1 MSTFHISQART
12 AVKSKAV
19 TEFRYLTLSCS
30 FLQVPSEVLCS
41 AFSHLGLLDRASFR
55 LTCKCW
61 RQISQHDE
69 ARVHFLQ
76 SNCWE
81 ASAHHLRQICPHAK
95 VVLNI
100 DGDGDL
106 ETWKHISLCDLVSV
120 APQPEVMPVWTFEPR
135 WWLSG
140 KSKQAL
146 QRLQKAQQ
154 QLKTYSDVTQ
164 LEFILHLRSDHTSLP
179 KMQAAIS
186 SLRHAIGHLRVR
198 ESLLECANNIFP
210 LANLHTLGFTLPFR
224 FDLLERIQV
233 AIQSL
238 PKLTAMHVYT
248 TTAKATSLIPYLL
261 RCLRTL
267 DRLTL
272 LRVVTGGHAKCL
284 PAFCLLHL
292 TALELGQQVT
302 VDMAVSKLAHLRVQ
316 EAHHE
321 FEPGNIM
328 LQQLSSGN
336 MTNSL
341 AIDCFTPEA
350 LLQLPACLQVLTLSQ
365 LFEDI
370 QLDSIGAALNR
381 LFNLK
386 VLRIYNFLTDPIV
399 AMLSMVHLPRLQTL
413 GFHMHPIFSNKS
425 PHQDKYV
432 SRSEGMLLYVPSV
445 KVSLLP
451 AALPSLQL
459 FEVFCV
465 SARRMAVGALHCGV
479 MTDASFSH
487 LRGITGHCAR
497 FDLRL
502 MNVPASCYAVIK
514 AFADH

>member
-19 TEFRYLTLSCS
+19 TEFRYLTLIFS

-61 RQISQHDE
+61 RQISHNDE
-69 ARVHFLQ
+69 PRVHFLQ
-76 SNCWE
+76 SHRWE

-95 VVLNI
+95 LVFNI
-100 DGDGDL
+100 DEGGDP
-106 ETWKHISLCDLVSV
+106 ESWKHSSLCDLISF
-120 APQPEVMPVWTFEPR
+120 APQPEVMPIWTFEPR

-154 QLKTYSDVTQ
+154 QLENWSNVVQ
-164 LEFILHLRSDHTSLP
+164 LEFILHLRSDHTGLP

-186 SLRHAIGHLRVR
+186 SLRQAIGHLRVR
-198 ESLLECANNIFP
+198 ESLLECAKNIFP

-224 FDLLERIQV
+224 YDLLERMQL

-238 PKLTAMHVYT
+238 PNLTAMHVYT
-248 TTAKATSLIPYLL
+248 KTAKATSLLPYLL
-261 RCLRTL
+261 RCLLTL
-267 DRLTL
+267 DRLTV
-272 LRVVTGGHAKCL
+272 LRVVTSGHAKCL

-292 TALELGQQVT
+292 TALELGQHVT
-302 VDMAVSKLAHLRVQ
+302 VDMALSKLAHLRVQ

-328 LQQLSSGN
+328 LQRLNSCN

-350 LLQLPACLQVLTLSQ
+350 LLQLPACLQVLALSQ
-365 LFEDI
+365 LFEDN

-386 VLRIYNFLTDPIV
+386 VLRIYNFLTDPVV
-399 AMLSMVHLPRLQTL
+399 AMLSLVHLSRSQTL

-445 KVSLLP
+445 KISLLP
-451 AALPSLQL
+451 AAHPSLQL

-465 SARRMAVGALHCGV
+465 SARRMAVGTLHCGF
-479 MTDASFSH
+479 MTDASCSN
-487 LRGITGHCAR
+487 LRGTTGHCAR

-502 MNVPASCYAVIK
+502 MNVPASWYAVIK

>member
-1 MSTFHISQART
+1 M
-12 AVKSKAV
+12 
-19 TEFRYLTLSCS
+19 
-30 FLQVPSEVLCS
+30 
-41 AFSHLGLLDRASFR
+41 
-55 LTCKCW
+55 
-61 RQISQHDE
+61 
-69 ARVHFLQ
+69 
-76 SNCWE
+76 
-81 ASAHHLRQICPHAK
+81 
-95 VVLNI
+95 VLNI
-100 DGDGDL
+100 DEGGDL
-106 ETWKHISLCDLVSV
+106 ESWKHSSLSDLISV
-120 APQPEVMPVWTFEPR
+120 APQPEVMPIWTFEPR
-135 WWLSG
+135 LWLSG

-154 QLKTYSDVTQ
+154 QLETYSNVTQ
-164 LEFILHLRSDHTSLP
+164 LEFILHLRSGHTGLP

-186 SLRHAIGHLRVR
+186 SLQHAVGHLRVR

-224 FDLLERIQV
+224 YDLLEKIQL

-248 TTAKATSLIPYLL
+248 MTAKATSLIPYLL
-261 RCLRTL
+261 RCLPTL
-267 DRLTL
+267 DRLTV
-272 LRVVTGGHAKCL
+272 LRVVTDGHAKCL

-292 TALELGQQVT
+292 TALELGQHVT
-302 VDMAVSKLAHLRVQ
+302 VDMAVSNLGHLRVQ

-321 FEPGNIM
+321 FEPVNVM
-328 LQQLSSGN
+328 LQQLSRWN
-336 MTNSL
+336 VTNSL

-350 LLQLPACLQVLTLSQ
+350 LLQLPAYLQVLTLSQ
-365 LFEDI
+365 LFEDN

-381 LFNLK
+381 LCNLK

-399 AMLSMVHLPRLQTL
+399 AMLSTVHLSRLQTL
-413 GFHMHPIFSNKS
+413 GFYMHPNFSNKS
-425 PHQDKYV
+425 PHQGNHV
-432 SRSEGMLLYVPSV
+432 SRQEGMLVYVPSV

-459 FEVFCV
+459 LEVFCV
-465 SARRMAVGALHCGV
+465 SARRMAVGALHCGF
-479 MTDASFSH
+479 MMDASFSH